1 MKLKKIAEGTGVGS
15 LQKKY
20 AKVLN
25 DIQSELEM
33 YKKTKDTPQ
42 AKKHVD
48 NLKKLN
54 DLKKQLVSAIDQKV
68 SGMYR
73 DAEWDGKE

>member
-1 MKLKKIAEGTGVGS
+1 MKLKKVLESSSIGS

-20 AKVLN
+20 AKVLA
-25 DIQSELEM
+25 DIQDELQ
-33 YKKTKDTPQ
+33 KFKQTKDTPEN
-42 AKKHVD
+42 KKHVE

-54 DLKKQLVSAIDQKV
+54 TEKKRLADAIDQKV

>member
-1 MKLKKIAEGTGVGS
+1 MKLKKVLEGSSIGS

-20 AKVLN
+20 AKVLA
-25 DIQSELEM
+25 DIQDELQ
-33 YKKTKDTPQ
+33 KFKQTKDTPEN
-42 AKKHVD
+42 KKHVE

-54 DLKKQLVSAIDQKV
+54 TEKKKLSDAIDQKV

>member
-1 MKLKKIAEGTGVGS
+1 MKLKKVLEGSSIGS

-20 AKVLN
+20 AKVLA
-25 DIQSELEM
+25 DIQDELQ
-33 YKKTKDTPQ
+33 KFKQTKDTPEN
-42 AKKHVD
+42 KKHVE

-54 DLKKQLVSAIDQKV
+54 TEKKRLADAIDQKV